1 MNKESSP
8 FFHLESLAASN
19 VTAVSTFIYN
29 VSARQVQTIS
39 VRGIKDILSN
49 AENCLLK
56 RPNAIYYH
64 LVVDT
69 ADSRLSE
76 ANQYS

>member
-1 MNKESSP
+1 MNRAP
-8 FFHLESLAASN
+8 TFFTLKVWLPATLPLFH
-19 VTAVSTFIYN
+19 N

-56 RPNAIYYH
+56 RPNGIYYH

-76 ANQYS
+76 ANHYS